1 MNAALCYIQISFM
14 TSLSNKPRRKHSFL
28 GAFLSGVALPAEVE
42 TRHSFRHLTGSDLD
56 RIRGDVVRVGETFKL
71 VIDREN
77 GNQKDANRAF
87 FTEAI

>member
-1 MNAALCYIQISFM
+1 MS
-14 TSLSNKPRRKHSFL
+14 SLSTKSRRKHSFL

-42 TRHSFRHLTGSDLD
+42 ARHSFRHFTGSDLE
-56 RIRGDVVRVGETFKL
+56 RIRGDVVRVGDTFKI

-77 GNQKDANRAF
+77 GNQKDATSAF